1 MVHMKRTLLA
11 VILSGALYFGLM
23 AQVADHAQKLQKR
36 QHAEWMKIESTA
48 TKRAT
53 FAKQYYQ
60 ELGLNSA
67 EDLRPIKTM
76 EGLNGWTRV
85 RMKQY
90 HQGLRVVGASY
101 ILHEKDGVVKKASG
115 DLLPHI
121 SIPTAPAIDAEESKW
136 AAKRFVNSTLLSQ
149 TEGKATVLP
158 QWDYDKA
165 ELVVMDKA
173 YPAFSGDYTLAY
185 HVIISNLEGPNQY
198 KQSVYVDA
206 MQSNVIT
213 SLSEIAHTNV
223 VGVANTKYYGAQEII
238 TDSLASNM
246 FVLQDFTRGDGIV
259 TLNGD
264 LQDFEDE
271 DNFWNNFGNKEE
283 VGTDAHYCAAAYYD
297 YMLDNFNWD
306 GLDGEGFELRSRVY
320 GSENNRV
327 NATWNGSFSTFFS
340 GDCDEYGP
348 LTTMDVVGHEF
359 AHGFTEFTSGL
370 IYQDESGA
378 LNEAI
383 SDILGKAL
391 EFTYDPEED
400 NWLIGSK
407 FVLTDEPDHF
417 RDMADPNTKNHPKLY
432 AGRFWE
438 FGTRDNGG
446 VHINSGVLNFW
457 FHMLVEGKRDTNEI
471 LIAYDVPSIGLDK
484 AAAIVFT
491 MNTAYL
497 TESSTYTKAVTA
509 SIESVKDLYG
519 ENSPEM
525 ASVLEA
531 WKAVNLFPE
540 SGDYDLAMAIEE
552 ERVTIC
558 ADELGTHFLDVYV
571 MNVGVEPYRT
581 GDELKFLYTV
591 ENEFVDERTIALEQD
606 LNPGDTLFY
615 TFPGPVPLA
624 SAGQV
629 FDIEAQLTA
638 TAMDDPNQGEI
649 VITNNNALASITT
662 TANSGLDIR
671 VNSLD
676 LTSDRACGDAS
687 QSQIR
692 LGVQNTGCSTI
703 LEGEYPITIF
713 AAGSE
718 YNYDIRIPFDLR
730 AGNFATIFDVIV
742 LPEEIQNGEELS
754 VMFSIPDDVD
764 AENNTIDGQ
773 YLFLETVS
781 EGFEE
786 TFSDFDVFSNKRI
799 FVDSDFRSD
808 AQVGKYNDNEMLVM
822 SGLSNLPFAL
832 ENCAEEDLFFR
843 ENFQKTDIEMC
854 VNAVGLLD
862 PTFSFDLVQ
871 FRSDAEV
878 ENINPAYTVM
888 VQVTVGDEAFP
899 IIFDQEEGEIVK
911 HQFPLAV
918 DFAGEILIEAITLR
932 GNGAFVFNNNFSG
945 GDFALI
951 DNVRLTS
958 GTVST
963 KDVEI
968 PNDISVYPNPSQGE
982 FFFSTTNEQAFDLMI
997 YDGLGQMHANIKST
1011 RQQVSWDS
1019 QAYAQGVYFYELIF
1033 ENGDKRQ
1040 GKLVVSG
1047 R

>member
-1 MVHMKRTLLA
+1 MKQTLLTI
-11 VILSGALYFGLM
+11 ILSGALCFGLM
-23 AQVADHAQKLQKR
+23 AQDAEYAQKLQKR
-36 QHAEWMKIESTA
+36 QNAEWMKIESTA
-48 TKRAT
+48 TKSAT
-53 FAKQYYQ
+53 FASQYYQ
-60 ELGLNSA
+60 ELGLDSA
-67 EDLRPIKTM
+67 EDLRAFKTM
-76 EGLNGWTRV
+76 EGLNGWTRI

-90 HQGLRVVGASY
+90 YQGLRVVGASY
-101 ILHEKDGVVKKASG
+101 ILHEKDGLVRKASG
-115 DLLPHI
+115 DLLPYI
-121 SIPTAPAIDAEESKW
+121 SLSTAPAINAEESRA
-136 AAKRFVNSTLLSQ
+136 AAKRYVNATLLSQ
-149 TEGKATVLP
+149 TDGKATVLP
-158 QWDYDKA
+158 EWDYDKT
-165 ELVVMDKA
+165 ELVVIDKA

-185 HVIISNLEGPNQY
+185 HVIVSNLDGPNQY

-213 SLSEIAHTNV
+213 TISEIAHTNV
-223 VGVANTKYYGAQEII
+223 EGLANTKYYGEQKII
-238 TDSLASNM
+238 TDSLAADLY
-246 FVLQDFTRGDGIV
+246 VLHDFTRGDGII
-259 TLNGD
+259 TLNGS

-327 NATWNGSFSTFFS
+327 NATWNGSYSTFFS

-348 LTTMDVVGHEF
+348 LTSMDVVGHEF

-370 IYQDESGA
+370 IYQNESGA

-471 LIAYDVPSIGLDK
+471 LIAYDVPAIGLDK

-497 TESSTYTKAVTA
+497 TESSSYTKAVAA
-509 SIESVKDLYG
+509 SIEAVKDLYG

-552 ERVTIC
+552 NRVTIC
-558 ADELGTHFLDVYV
+558 ADELDTHFLEVLV
-571 MNVGVEPYRT
+571 TNIGLKPYLI
-581 GDELKFLYTV
+581 GDDLKFLYTV
-591 ENEFVDERTIALEQD
+591 ENEFVDERIISLEQD
-606 LNPGDTLFY
+606 LNPGDTLMY
-615 TFPGPVPLA
+615 TFPNPVPLA
-624 SAGQV
+624 NGGQT
-629 FDIEAQLTA
+629 FDIVAQLTA
-638 TAMDDPNQGEI
+638 TAAEDPNQGEI

-662 TANSGLDIR
+662 TTNVGLDIR
-671 VNSLD
+671 VNTLD
-676 LTSDRACGDAS
+676 LTSDRVCGDAS

-692 LGVQNTGCSTI
+692 LGVQNTGCATI
-703 LEGEYPITIF
+703 PQGEYPITIF

-730 AGNFATIFDVIV
+730 AGNFATIFDVLV
-742 LPEEIQNGEELS
+742 LPAEIQNGEELS
-754 VMFSIPDDVD
+754 VTFSIPGDVD
-764 AENNTIDGQ
+764 SGNNSVDGQ
-773 YLFLETVS
+773 YLFLETVG

-786 TFSDFDVFSNKRI
+786 NFADFDIFTDKRI

-808 AQVGKYNDNEMLVM
+808 AQVGKYNDNEVLVI

-832 ENCAEEDLFFR
+832 ENCDEEELFFR

-871 FRSDAEV
+871 FRSDTEI
-878 ENINPAYTVM
+878 ENINPGYTVM
-888 VQVTVGDEAFP
+888 VQVTIDDEAFP
-899 IIFDQEEGEIVK
+899 IIFDQEEGEFVK
-911 HQFPLAV
+911 HQYPLPQ
-918 DFAGEILIEAITLR
+918 DFAGEILIEVITLR

-951 DNVRLTS
+951 DNVQLTS

-963 KDVEI
+963 KDADI
-968 PNDISVYPNPSQGE
+968 PNDISVYPNPSHAE

-997 YDGLGQMHANIKST
+997 YDGLGQLQANYKSV
-1011 RQQVSWDS
+1011 RQQVSWNS
-1019 QAYAQGVYFYELIF
+1019 QSYAEGVYFYELIF

-1040 GKLVVSG
+1040 GKIVVAG